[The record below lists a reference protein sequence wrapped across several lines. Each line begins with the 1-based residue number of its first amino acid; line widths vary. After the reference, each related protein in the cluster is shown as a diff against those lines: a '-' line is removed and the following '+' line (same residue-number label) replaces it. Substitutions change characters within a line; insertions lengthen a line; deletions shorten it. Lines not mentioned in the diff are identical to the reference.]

1 MSPVCFEKQV
11 PSTLTGQTWTWPHL
25 AVKPAFLQHRTLI
38 DKWTTCRLSVRVEF
52 YDRLGLTRKVVALA
66 IRPSKRERR
75 RISLEAIIFDFD
87 FTLADSS
94 RGIVDCVGGALQEL
108 GVPIPSDE
116 VVMDTIGLSLAETFK
131 CLTGQT
137 GAEMTAHFIRCFHH
151 RADQVMDRL
160 TLVYEC
166 VPPVLRSL
174 RSATIRT
181 GVVSTKL
188 NYRIRNILKRN
199 NLVDLF
205 DIVVGAD
212 NVSES
217 KPDPEGLLLA
227 MRSLSVNSSA
237 VLYIGDHLVD
247 AETAQRAG
255 VGFVAVLSGRHSRN
269 HFQKVPHL
277 AILDTVQQLP
287 ALLGLGENTLF

>member
-1 MSPVCFEKQV
+1 
-11 PSTLTGQTWTWPHL
+11 
-25 AVKPAFLQHRTLI
+25 
-38 DKWTTCRLSVRVEF
+38 
-52 YDRLGLTRKVVALA
+52 
-66 IRPSKRERR
+66 
-75 RISLEAIIFDFD
+75 
-87 FTLADSS
+87 
-94 RGIVDCVGGALQEL
+94 
-108 GVPIPSDE
+108 
-116 VVMDTIGLSLAETFK
+116 MDTIGLSLAETFK

-137 GAEMTAHFIRCFHH
+137 DVEMTAQFVRCFHH
-151 RADQVMDRL
+151 RADQVMERL

-166 VPPVLRSL
+166 VPAVLQSL

-217 KPDPEGLLLA
+217 KPDPEGLFLA
-227 MRSLSVNSSA
+227 MRCLNVNSSA

-269 HFQKVPHL
+269 HFQRVPHL
-277 AILDTVQQLP
+277 AILDTVRQLP

>member
-1 MSPVCFEKQV
+1 M
-11 PSTLTGQTWTWPHL
+11 
-25 AVKPAFLQHRTLI
+25 
-38 DKWTTCRLSVRVEF
+38 
-52 YDRLGLTRKVVALA
+52 
-66 IRPSKRERR
+66 
-75 RISLEAIIFDFD
+75 EAIIFDFD

-94 RGIVDCVGGALQEL
+94 RGIVDCVGCALQEL
-108 GVPIPSDE
+108 GFPIPSDE

-137 GAEMTAHFIRCFHH
+137 DVEMTAHFIRCFHH

-227 MRSLSVNSSA
+227 MRCLRVNSSA

>member
-1 MSPVCFEKQV
+1 MGS
-11 PSTLTGQTWTWPHL
+11 SG
-25 AVKPAFLQHRTLI
+25 
-38 DKWTTCRLSVRVEF
+38 S
-52 YDRLGLTRKVVALA
+52 ALA
-66 IRPSKRERR
+66 ILLSKRETP
-75 RISLEAIIFDFD
+75 IPLEAIIFDFD

-94 RGIVDCVGGALQEL
+94 RGIVDCVGCALQEL
-108 GVPIPSDE
+108 GFPIPSDE
-116 VVMDTIGLSLAETFK
+116 VVMDTIGLSLADTFK

-166 VPPVLRSL
+166 VPPVLQSL
-174 RSATIRT
+174 RSATLRT

-188 NYRIRNILKRN
+188 NYRISNILKRN
-199 NLVDLF
+199 NLVELF

-227 MRSLSVNSSA
+227 MRCLSVNSSA

-269 HFQKVPHL
+269 HFEKVPHL

-287 ALLGLGENTLF
+287 ALLGLGETTVF